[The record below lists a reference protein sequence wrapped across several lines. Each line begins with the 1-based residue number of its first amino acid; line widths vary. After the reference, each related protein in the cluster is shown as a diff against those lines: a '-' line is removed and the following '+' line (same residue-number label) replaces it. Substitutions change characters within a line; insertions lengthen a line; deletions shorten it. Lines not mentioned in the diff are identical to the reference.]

1 MPESGVSKREEL
13 DSANAEDVV
22 IVTQSGGCTIT
33 LAASATHDRHEVDGS
48 KTLYDEHLTDLEVVE
63 TVIDSVR
70 RSALAD
76 VEQLAKQQ
84 LISLSRR

>member
-1 MPESGVSKREEL
+1 MSKREEL
-13 DSANAEDVV
+13 DSANTEDAV

-33 LAASATHDRHEVDGS
+33 LAASAIHDRHEVDDS
-48 KTLYDEHLTDLEVVE
+48 KTRYDAHLTDLEVVE
-63 TVIDSVR
+63 TVTDSVR